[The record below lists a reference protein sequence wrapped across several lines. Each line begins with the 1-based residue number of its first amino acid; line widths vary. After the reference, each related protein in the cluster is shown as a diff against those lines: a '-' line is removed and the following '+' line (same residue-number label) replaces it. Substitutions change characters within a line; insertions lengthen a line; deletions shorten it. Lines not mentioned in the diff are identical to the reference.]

1 MIIVAAYA
9 LFLTYAVM
17 RLFRAPARDETD
29 YLLAGRRLTLP
40 AFVATTVST
49 WYGGILGVGE
59 YAWTYGVSNWLVFGL
74 PYYLYALVFA
84 LVLARRA
91 RRGRALTMPD
101 LLQERYG
108 TRTAVLGATVIFVM
122 TVPAAYVLMLG
133 VLFEMAT
140 GWPLWLG
147 VALGTALSVGYVMR
161 GGLRAVVGTDIVQ
174 FVLMFLGFLVL
185 VPVCVAKFGGWDFL
199 RDALPP
205 QHLTWHGGRGFQAVA
220 VWYVIAASTL
230 VEPAFYQR
238 CCAARDERTA
248 RRGLLVSILFWI
260 VFDFLTTT
268 AGLYARAVL
277 PGLAE
282 PVAAFPRLAAVALP
296 PLLQGLFMT
305 SLLATIMSTV
315 DSYAF
320 IAAITGG
327 RDVWL
332 RLRTGGSPADDPRSM
347 AAVRAGLLAT
357 SVLAVALA
365 LWSGSVVGLWH
376 HLGSVGTPVLLL
388 PITLG
393 HSRWRPRPGRATASM
408 LAAGGV
414 ALVWLA
420 LGRGGPWLG
429 IEPIFPGL
437 LVSAAV
443 LLPGL
448 RRQPTP

>member
-1 MIIVAAYA
+1 MILVVAYA
-9 LFLTYAVM
+9 LFLVYAVL
-17 RLFRAPARDETD
+17 RLFRTPVRGETD

-59 YAWTYGVSNWLVFGL
+59 YAWTYGVSNWLVFGA

-84 LVLARRA
+84 LALAGRA

-108 TRTAVLGATVIFVM
+108 TRAAAVGAGAIFVM
-122 TVPAAYVLMLG
+122 TVPAAYVLMMG
-133 VLFEMAT
+133 VLVEMAL

-147 VALGTALSVGYVMR
+147 AVIGMALSVGYVVR
-161 GGLRAVVGTDIVQ
+161 GGLRAVVGTEIVQ

-220 VWYVIAASTL
+220 IWYVIAASTL

-248 RRGLLVSILFWI
+248 RRGLLVSILFW
-260 VFDFLTTT
+260 VFFDFLTTT
-268 AGLYARAVL
+268 SGLYARAVL
-277 PGLAE
+277 PSLE
-282 PVAAFPRLAAVALP
+282 DPVAAFPRLAAAALP
-296 PLLQGLFMT
+296 PLLQGLFLT

-332 RLRTGGSPADDPRSM
+332 RLRTGGAPADDPRSM
-347 AAVRAGLLAT
+347 TAVRAGLLAT

-393 HSRWRPRPGRATASM
+393 YTRWRPRPGRATAAM

-414 ALVWLA
+414 SLAWLA
-420 LGRGGPWLG
+420 LGRGAPWRG
-429 IEPIFPGL
+429 VEPIFPGL
-437 LVSAAV
+437 LVSAAL
-443 LLPGL
+443 LLPGIQ
-448 RRQPTP
+448 RRPVP